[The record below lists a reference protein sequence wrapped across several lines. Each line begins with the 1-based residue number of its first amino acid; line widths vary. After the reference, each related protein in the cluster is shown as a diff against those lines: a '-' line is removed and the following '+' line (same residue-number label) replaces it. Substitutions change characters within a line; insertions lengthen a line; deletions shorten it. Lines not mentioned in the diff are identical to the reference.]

1 MSRWREV
8 LRTTPMRL
16 TLRLA
21 ALFLAISLIAFGV
34 TWWLANS
41 ALLDATETTLKQQIE
56 ALSASDRP
64 QDIADAVTA
73 AAAQADAE
81 HMILRY
87 DGPGGPVGNYLG
99 PLPAGKL
106 AEVPLRDDTQ
116 EIDGSYILM
125 RRKVAGGDLVAGQDA
140 DAFDDLRE
148 VFLQVLTFTLLPTA
162 LLVFGGGFVF
172 ALRSAQRLAAI
183 EETLERLV
191 AGDLTARLP
200 ALPGTPD
207 DLTRVGAGIDRLA
220 AAHEASVSALRQVS
234 ADIAHD
240 LKTPIQR
247 LAVLLDQARDQAPGL
262 EFRDR
267 RRLFPHLLG
276 SAACAHDDAR
286 CECQALKRET
296 HEELLRSYDGV
307 PAIIGRN
314 AGPGAGFPG
323 RPRSVPAMCTI

>member
-1 MSRWREV
+1 MNRWREV
-8 LRTTPMRL
+8 LCTTPMRL

-125 RRKVAGGDLVAGQDA
+125 RRKVAGGDLDIALIDLVWIGNFAENNWLVPSETFIKNPALADPNLDMPDFFPLVLDAIRSSGALAHARKRAVAEA
-140 DAFDDLRE
+140 DLARTAIQCLGDSQYK
-148 VFLQVLTFTLLPTA
+148 VA
-162 LLVFGGGFVF
+162 LLQLTLF
-172 ALRSAQRLAAI
+172 AV
-183 EETLERLV
+183 ERN
-191 AGDLTARLP
+191 
-200 ALPGTPD
+200 
-207 DLTRVGAGIDRLA
+207 
-220 AAHEASVSALRQVS
+220 H
-234 ADIAHD
+234 
-240 LKTPIQR
+240 
-247 LAVLLDQARDQAPGL
+247 
-262 EFRDR
+262 
-267 RRLFPHLLG
+267 
-276 SAACAHDDAR
+276 
-286 CECQALKRET
+286 
-296 HEELLRSYDGV
+296 
-307 PAIIGRN
+307 
-314 AGPGAGFPG
+314 
-323 RPRSVPAMCTI
+323 